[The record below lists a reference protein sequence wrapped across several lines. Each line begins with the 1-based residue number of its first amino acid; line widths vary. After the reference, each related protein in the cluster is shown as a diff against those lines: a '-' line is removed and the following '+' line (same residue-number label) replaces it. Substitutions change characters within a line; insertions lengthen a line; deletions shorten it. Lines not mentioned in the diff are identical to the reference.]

1 MTDDTMTLDETHR
14 EIGGSDAA
22 RTLLIRR
29 RYDAAVEDVWDACT
43 NPERLNRWFL
53 PVSGELR
60 PGGRFSVQGN
70 ASGEIMRCEPPRLL
84 RVTWEYGEQPASQVE
99 LRLAAGDGDADADAD
114 ATVLELEHSRIA
126 AQIEVGG
133 RRIDPILNDATSGL
147 WGIGTGWELPLTFG
161 LERYLRGELPDR
173 PAVEWFEVT
182 DEVLALADRAGQAWA
197 AVAAA
202 RRSGG

>member
-14 EIGGSDAA
+14 EIRGPDDA

-43 NPERLNRWFL
+43 DPERLNRWFL
-53 PVSGELR
+53 PVTGELR

-70 ASGEIMRCEPPRLL
+70 AGGEILRCEPPRLL

-99 LRLAAGDGDADADAD
+99 LRLADADAD
-114 ATVLELEHSRIA
+114 ATVLELEHSAISPD
-126 AQIEVGG
+126 IEVGG
-133 RRIDPILNDATSGL
+133 RRIDPILNDAASGL
-147 WGIGTGWELPLTFG
+147 WGIGTGWELPLTVG

-182 DEVLALADRAGQAWA
+182 DEVLALADRTGAAWA
-197 AVAAA
+197 AVAAE
-202 RRSGG
+202 RQTGD

>member
-1 MTDDTMTLDETHR
+1 MTDDTMTRDDTDR
-14 EIGGSDAA
+14 EIRGADDA

-29 RYDAAVEDVWDACT
+29 RYDAAVEDAWDACT
-43 NPERLNRWFL
+43 DPERINRWFL
-53 PVSGELR
+53 PVTGELQ

-70 ASGEIMRCEPPRLL
+70 ASGEILRCDPPRLL
-84 RVTWEYGEQPASQVE
+84 RVTWEYGDHPAGQVE
-99 LRLAAGDGDADADAD
+99 LRLVADDADAD

-126 AQIEVGG
+126 ARIEIAG
-133 RRIDPILNDATSGL
+133 REIDPVLNDAASGL

-182 DEVLALADRAGQAWA
+182 DEVLALADRAGAAWA
-197 AVAAA
+197 AVAAE
-202 RRSGG
+202 RQGGG